1 MKSNDP
7 GRIPVSRIKHL
18 RPAACLAIASSSLVL
33 AAPALATESSDD
45 TTVKPAGSGCAER
58 VFSKVFRA
66 FHDRGLYTLAPDG
79 GFEAGAEGWELGDGA
94 TVVDESSSILLG
106 DALGAKSLELAP
118 GASATTPAICVAK
131 GFPGFRFAT
140 RSAGEDRGALR
151 VQVLYGEGRKSK
163 KTGRIKAGAVWKVT
177 RKLSLAQGR
186 FRVKRG
192 KSANVRLKFTASG
205 GPVRMDDVYVDPR
218 FTR

>member
-33 AAPALATESSDD
+33 AAPALAAESSDD

-131 GFPGFRFAT
+131 GFPSFRFAT
-140 RSAGEDRGALR
+140 RSADRGVLR
-151 VQVLYGEGRKSK
+151 VQVLYASGKAK
-163 KTGRIKAGAVWKVT
+163 KAGRVKARDAWKVT

-186 FRVKRG
+186 FRTKRAG
-192 KSANVRLKFTASG
+192 VANVQLKFTASRG
-205 GPVRMDDVYVDPR
+205 TVRMDDVYVDPR
-218 FTR
+218 FRR